1 LRDRYAP
8 ERLDA
13 DIENLI
19 AKLDKIVGPALG
31 LTSAD
36 MRNNTVPR
44 IVISMEPTGTL

>member
-36 MRNNTVPR
+36 IETIPYPG
-44 IVISMEPTGTL
+44 S